1 MDGMARGGRARRY
14 TAEFRRDAVALLR
27 ASGKPIAVVA
37 KELGITDTTLGSW
50 SRQEGRS
57 VESDDIKQERADRE
71 EAARLR
77 KQVRDLEEEIEIL
90 KRFTA
95 YWVKDSRR

>member
-1 MDGMARGGRARRY
+1 MPRGGRTRRY
-14 TAEFRRDAVALLR
+14 TAEFKRDAVALLH

-37 KELGITDTTLGSW
+37 KELGITDTTLGNW
-50 SRQEGRS
+50 SRQEERS
-57 VESDDIKQERADRE
+57 VDNDDIKQERADRE